1 MKRQG
6 RGQAARPGMPAE
18 KDLRGRIFAGARRCV
33 DCLWISRDVGGELAE
48 LTGHEPTV
56 EQVNQWALVLASRG
70 IPYRLS
76 RHGRLGRLSVSRRF
90 HASAIETILAEPHDG
105 AQPLER
111 EDACLIGGDPRATLA
126 VLLGL
131 LAFHG
136 LTQGW
141 WVRVLPPEAWLAAGG
156 VSARAVWERHE
167 WYRILTALTLHAGS
181 LHLFSNL
188 LFGAIV
194 MLVLCRRTGT
204 GLGWLAATL
213 AGAGG
218 NAAMLFLRQ
227 EGYESVGFS
236 TAIFGGMGVLC
247 ALEMTLFRSQGIRA
261 FLVPLAVGG
270 AWLGLLGGAPAP
282 PDEGALFTPLPELPA
297 PAVDVGAHGM
307 GFLAGLP
314 VGALAGWYLRR
325 RGIPSFRASCVLGG
339 GVLACLALAWLRAL
353 WVFLRG

>member
-1 MKRQG
+1 MKREGRSQG
-6 RGQAARPGMPAE
+6 EMPGTPLGRN
-18 KDLRGRIFAGARRCV
+18 LRGRLFAGARRCV
-33 DCLWISRDVGGELAE
+33 DCLRVSRDVGGELAE

-56 EQVNQWALVLASRG
+56 DQVNQWALVLASRG

-105 AQPLER
+105 TLPPER
-111 EDACLIGGDPRATLA
+111 ESARVGGGDPRATLA

-141 WVRVLPPEAWLAAGG
+141 WLRVLPPEAWLAAGEI
-156 VSARAVWERHE
+156 SAQAVWARHE

-194 MLVLCRRTGT
+194 MIVLCRRTGT
-204 GLGWLAATL
+204 GLGWLAAAL
-213 AGAGG
+213 AGAAG

-227 EGYESVGFS
+227 ESYESVGFS

-247 ALEMTLFRSQGIRA
+247 ALEMALFRSQGVRA
-261 FLVPLAVGG
+261 LLVPLAVGG

-282 PDEGALFTPLPELPA
+282 PDEGILFTPLPEPPG
-297 PAVDVGAHGM
+297 PAVDVGAHCT

-314 VGALAGWYLRR
+314 VGLLAGWYLRR
-325 RGIPSFRASCVLGG
+325 RGVPSFRASCVLGG
-339 GVLACLALAWLRAL
+339 GVLACVALAWARAL
-353 WVFLRG
+353 WVFLEG